1 MSKVTTEIKAVVY
14 DLPPEPQ
21 KLQRLGKRQR
31 RHPQK
36 PHIRRKLERE
46 IAPLPRGQRPVIVI
60 HNIMRARSL
69 AQSGKFVG
77 CRQVFHCVCRL
88 LCRLRHE
95 GHRRVDGYGTQKP
108 EADDRP

>member
-1 MSKVTTEIKAVVY
+1 MK
-14 DLPPEPQ
+14 LPPEPQ
-21 KLQRLGKRQR
+21 KLHRLGKRQR
-31 RHPQK
+31 RHAQK
-36 PHIRRKLERE
+36 PHIGRKLKRE

-60 HNIMRARSL
+60 DDVLCAGSQAQGGKLVGRRKVLHRA
-69 AQSGKFVG
+69 
-77 CRQVFHCVCRL
+77 CRL